1 MKRLVVCLLLAWVC
15 LGAVAV
21 RAERAAPGDLRP
33 KATAAAE
40 SGDIT
45 SGIKKTNDRTDAG
58 RNLGIHT
65 FPVYA
70 EAAAGL
76 ARQAGREQNKA
87 KADWA
92 VKAADQ
98 LDPAS
103 PSVAFN
109 TADRAAGA
117 HQYEQAVPAA
127 VKGYARVFA
136 TYRSRLLSRCDTL
149 IVLIAALA
157 ITAALFPRPL
167 FLPFRPPPCAR
178 FPPTP
183 LAPLPPRAP

>member
-1 MKRLVVCLLLAWVC
+1 MKRLVVCMLRAWVC

-21 RAERAAPGDLRP
+21 RAERAAPRDLWPR
-33 KATAAAE
+33 AAGAAE

-45 SGIKKTNDRTDAG
+45 GAIKKTNDLTDAG

-76 ARQAGREQNKA
+76 ARQAGKEQNKA

-98 LDPAS
+98 LDPTS
-103 PSVAFN
+103 SFVAFN
-109 TADRAAGA
+109 NADRAAQA
-117 HQYEQAVPAA
+117 HHYGQPVPP
-127 VKGYARVFA
+127 
-136 TYRSRLLSRCDTL
+136 
-149 IVLIAALA
+149 A
-157 ITAALFPRPL
+157 IKASPRASPTI
-167 FLPFRPPPCAR
+167 LPP
-178 FPPTP
+178 
-183 LAPLPPRAP
+183 PLPPSP